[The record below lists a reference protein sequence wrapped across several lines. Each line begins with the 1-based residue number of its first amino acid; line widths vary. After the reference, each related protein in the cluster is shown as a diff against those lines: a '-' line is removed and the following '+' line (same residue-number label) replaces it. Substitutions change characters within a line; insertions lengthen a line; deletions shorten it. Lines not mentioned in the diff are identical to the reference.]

1 MKNAAYYNGTISAI
15 EDIKVPLEDRA
26 VYFGDGVYDVSF
38 CHNGK
43 PFLIDEHFER
53 FYNSCR
59 LVRIDFPYTREQL
72 LGIINDLIS
81 RLDDRSDVLIYWQA
95 SRGTAPRN
103 HPFPENSKANLLMYV
118 KPKKI
123 TKLDVPMK
131 LHTVDDIR
139 YEMCNVK
146 TINLIPNI
154 LAAQAAIDAGCDEAV
169 QIRRRL
175 FEDDGTEYRDV
186 VTEGAHTNIAILKN
200 GEYITAPLGHFI
212 LPGIARSH
220 LIGICRANGIPVVER
235 YITRAELA
243 DADEILISST
253 TTLVRRASSTVLP
266 SADAIPRCST
276 VYSSST
282 SKSLIATACE
292 LSLDAQAQSYG
303 LTAVL
308 LRYID
313 VHDML
318 LRAWRCALDVM
329 LYLLTPA

>member
-1 MKNAAYYNGTISAI
+1 MRYEANCRSKDNSKVRYNTNTRKATAGRAKGEAMKNAAYYNGTISAI
-15 EDIKVPLEDRA
+15 EVIKVPLEDRA
-26 VYFGDGVYDVSF
+26 VYFGDGVYDVAF

-43 PFLIDEHFER
+43 PFLIDEHFDR

-72 LGIINDLIS
+72 LEIITDLIS

-175 FEDDGTEYRDV
+175 FEEDGTEYRDV
-186 VTEGAHTNIAILKN
+186 VTEGAHTNISILKN
-200 GEYITAPLGHFI
+200 GEFITAPLGHFI

-220 LIGICRANGIPVVER
+220 LIGLCRANGIPVVER

-243 DADEILISST
+243 DADEIMISST
-253 TTLVRRASSTVLP
+253 TTLVRRACELDGAPVGGRDTVLF
-266 SADAIPRCST
+266 DRIQQLY
-276 VYSSST
+276 VE
-282 SKSLIATACE
+282 K
-292 LSLDAQAQSYG
+292 LD
-303 LTAVL
+303 
-308 LRYID
+308 RDCI
-313 VHDML
+313 
-318 LRAWRCALDVM
+318 
-329 LYLLTPA
+329 

>member
-26 VYFGDGVYDVSF
+26 VYFGDGVYDVAF
-38 CHNGK
+38 CYNGK
-43 PFLIDEHFER
+43 PFLIDEHFDR

-72 LGIINDLIS
+72 LEIITDLIS

-175 FEDDGTEYRDV
+175 FEEDGTEYRDV
-186 VTEGAHTNIAILKN
+186 VTEGAHTNISILKN
-200 GEYITAPLGHFI
+200 GEFITAPLGHFI

-220 LIGICRANGIPVVER
+220 LIGLCRANGIPVVER

-243 DADEILISST
+243 DADEIMISST
-253 TTLVRRASSTVLP
+253 TTLVRRACELDGAPVGGRDTVLF
-266 SADAIPRCST
+266 DRIQQLY
-276 VYSSST
+276 VE
-282 SKSLIATACE
+282 K
-292 LSLDAQAQSYG
+292 LD
-303 LTAVL
+303 
-308 LRYID
+308 RDCI
-313 VHDML
+313 
-318 LRAWRCALDVM
+318 
-329 LYLLTPA
+329 

>member
-26 VYFGDGVYDVSF
+26 VYFGDGVYDDAF

-43 PFLIDEHFER
+43 PFLIDEQFDR

-72 LGIINDLIS
+72 LEIITDLIS

-169 QIRRRL
+169 Q
-175 FEDDGTEYRDV
+175 V
-186 VTEGAHTNIAILKN
+186 
-200 GEYITAPLGHFI
+200 
-212 LPGIARSH
+212 
-220 LIGICRANGIPVVER
+220 
-235 YITRAELA
+235 
-243 DADEILISST
+243 
-253 TTLVRRASSTVLP
+253 P
-266 SADAIPRCST
+266 S
-276 VYSSST
+276 
-282 SKSLIATACE
+282 IAT
-292 LSLDAQAQSYG
+292 S
-303 LTAVL
+303 
-308 LRYID
+308 
-313 VHDML
+313 
-318 LRAWRCALDVM
+318 
-329 LYLLTPA
+329 